1 MAQGNNGTTIVA
13 IVSVLFVGVAGYFV
27 YKGIRS
33 SQGAKNGLKDKD
45 KDKDKETIDTT
56 KPTTTTTTPT
66 ISGVDNSKFFSGF
79 TFPIRRTQKSENVKK
94 LQELLLLIDPKSIP
108 DGATGYFGSQ
118 TESALVKYLGKKSVT
133 SQADIDVLR
142 KLGLGALGGS
152 FATNVALAQF
162 GIVKK

>member
-27 YKGIRS
+27 YKGIKD
-33 SQGAKNGLKDKD
+33 SQDEKKKLKH
-45 KDKDKETIDTT
+45 KDKDKEPTEPTT
-56 KPTTTTTTPT
+56 PTTTTTPT
-66 ISGVDNSKFFSGF
+66 TSGVDNSKFFSGF
-79 TFPIRRTQKSENVKK
+79 TFPIRRTQKNDNVKK
-94 LQELLLLIDPKSIP
+94 LQQLLLVIDPKSIP

-133 SQADIDVLR
+133 SQSDIDVLR

>member
-1 MAQGNNGTTIVA
+1 MAQGNNSSTTIVA

-27 YKGIRS
+27 YKGIKD
-33 SQGAKNGLKDKD
+33 SQDAKNGLKDKD
-45 KDKDKETIDTT
+45 KDKEPTDST

-66 ISGVDNSKFFSGF
+66 PTSGVDNSKFFSGF

-94 LQELLLLIDPKSIP
+94 LQELLLLIDSKSIP

-118 TESALVKYLGKKSVT
+118 TESALEKYLGKKKVEN
-133 SQADIDVLR
+133 QADIDVLR
-142 KLGLGALGGS
+142 KLGLGKIGGS
-152 FATNVALAQF
+152 IATNVALAQF

>member
-13 IVSVLFVGVAGYFV
+13 IVSVIFVGVAGYFV
-27 YKGIRS
+27 YKGIKDG
-33 SQGAKNGLKDKD
+33 QDAKNGLKDKN
-45 KDKDKETIDTT
+45 KDKEPTDTT
-56 KPTTTTTTPT
+56 KPTTTTNTTPT
-66 ISGVDNSKFFSGF
+66 TSGVDNSKFFSGF

-133 SQADIDVLR
+133 SQADVDVLR
-142 KLGLGALGGS
+142 KLGLGKIGGS
-152 FATNVALAQF
+152 IATNVALAQF